1 MATDEKKPIHAR
13 MVSSTED
20 FRSLKD
26 AWNGLLAESPA
37 DSFFLRWEW
46 LFEWWKVYGDGD
58 LSLGIILVYRG
69 DSLIGI
75 GPFYVN
81 NRSHGSGI
89 VSSRRLMFL
98 GTAYD
103 RLISEYMDII
113 CRGCDS
119 EEVIRSILNF
129 IIQEDVCTDMLLQ
142 KVNAGSGVFD
152 VLKRL
157 SDENNLF
164 YTVIDKQISPYISL
178 PESYDQFLRACKSRV
193 RSKIRCD
200 RRRLAGLKEP
210 LFRKTAGPSELDA
223 DIDELVR
230 LHQARWESRK
240 MPGAFS
246 DRRFL
251 SFQRSVMREMLKNGH
266 LELSFLSVDGRNIA
280 SLYNIRYGGKTYFY
294 QSGLDASICPNI
306 SPGILLHNF
315 CIMGAIDDGLKEY
328 DFLLDGK
335 TDAYKKR
342 WTSDFKCMHDIYM
355 ARPGIVKLAMQT
367 KIRLRG
373 LYHYLAAEPE

>member
-1 MATDEKKPIHAR
+1 MEKEPVHVK
-13 MVSSTED
+13 MVSSPED
-20 FRSLKD
+20 FRPLKD

-46 LFEWWKVYGDGD
+46 LFEWWKAYGDGD
-58 LSLGIILVYRG
+58 LSLSIILVYRG
-69 DSLIGI
+69 GSLIGI

-81 NRSHGSGI
+81 NRCHRSGI
-89 VSSRRLMFL
+89 VSTRCLMFL
-98 GTAYD
+98 GTTYD
-103 RLISEYMDII
+103 RMISEYLDII
-113 CRGCDS
+113 YRGCDS

-129 IIQEDVCTDMLLQ
+129 VIREDVCTDMFLQ
-142 KVNAGSGVFD
+142 KVNAGSGTFD

-157 SDENNLF
+157 SEENRLL
-164 YTVIDKQISPYISL
+164 YKVLDRETSPYISL
-178 PESYDQFLRACKSRV
+178 PDSYDQFLRACKSRV

-200 RRRLAGLKEP
+200 QRRLAGLKKP
-210 LFRKTAGPSELDA
+210 LFRKTAGLSELDA

-230 LHQARWESRK
+230 LHQARWESKK

-246 DRRFL
+246 DGKFL

-294 QSGLDASICPNI
+294 QSGLDASFCPNI
-306 SPGILLHNF
+306 SPGLLLHNF
-315 CIMGAIDDGLKEY
+315 CIMGAIGDGLKEY

-342 WTSDFKCMHDIYM
+342 WTSDFRCMHDIYM
-355 ARPGIVKLAMQT
+355 ARPGIAKLTMQT
-367 KIRLRG
+367 KTRLRG
-373 LYHYLAAEPE
+373 LYHYLTDGPE

>member
-1 MATDEKKPIHAR
+1 
-13 MVSSTED
+13 MVSSIDD

-37 DSFFLRWEW
+37 NSFFLRWEW

-81 NRSHGSGI
+81 NRSHRSGI
-89 VSSRRLMFL
+89 VSSRCLMFL
-98 GTAYD
+98 GTTYD
-103 RLISEYMDII
+103 RIISEYLDII
-113 CRGCDS
+113 YRGCDS
-119 EEVIRSILNF
+119 EEVIGSILNF
-129 IIQEDVCTDMLLQ
+129 LIREDVCTDMLMQ
-142 KVNAGSGVFD
+142 KVNAESNTFE

-157 SDENNLF
+157 SEENNLF
-164 YTVIDKQISPYISL
+164 YTVLDKETSPYISL
-178 PESYDQFLRACKSRV
+178 PESYGQFLSACKSRV

-200 RRRLAGLKEP
+200 QRRLFQLKEP
-210 LFRKTAGPSELDA
+210 LFRKTADLSELDA

-230 LHQARWESRK
+230 LHQARWEARK

-246 DRRFL
+246 DRKFL
-251 SFQRSVMREMLKNGH
+251 SFQRSAMREMFKNGH

-280 SLYNIRYGGKTYFY
+280 SIYNIRYGGKTYFY
-294 QSGLDASICPNI
+294 QSGLDASFCPSI
-306 SPGILLHNF
+306 SPGLLLHNF

-335 TDAYKKR
+335 TDSYKKR
-342 WTSDFKCMHDIYM
+342 WTSDFRCMRDIYM

-367 KIRLRG
+367 KTRLRG
-373 LYHYLAAEPE
+373 LYHYLTAEPE